1 MENGIEERKIEGLE
15 SFNEGNSNDISF
27 DLYKN
32 FTNSEEDF
40 RRYWEAFS
48 DFYYITCVPFDK
60 NIEEWKNVP
69 EIYEI
74 LKRYEHTADGHP
86 LEILIGKY
94 SEESMVRA
102 RIVTEENRKEFEWMW
117 LTVWDPK
124 EYMHLVGFFGWSSWR
139 NNQWVI
145 EMIKKMFPDK
155 IKRIKMGE

>member
-1 MENGIEERKIEGLE
+1 M
-15 SFNEGNSNDISF
+15 
-27 DLYKN
+27 
-32 FTNSEEDF
+32 
-40 RRYWEAFS
+40 
-48 DFYYITCVPFDK
+48 
-60 NIEEWKNVP
+60 
-69 EIYEI
+69 
-74 LKRYEHTADGHP
+74 
-86 LEILIGKY
+86 IGKY

-102 RIVTEENRKEFEWMW
+102 RKVTEENRKEFEWMW